1 MNLGKL
7 DIAKQKP
14 KLYEKTDSVMWT
26 DKHISEKLLEIHL
39 NPEIDAAS
47 RTQESIERTIDF
59 LFGFCNKPQTDILDL
74 GCGPGIYAEK
84 FAEKGHNVTGVD
96 FSENSISYAR
106 KQAKEKNLEI
116 NYICQDYLELNYE
129 NKFDLIILIY
139 TDFGVLLPNEREIL
153 LENIYKSLKPNGT
166 FVFDVLNDRNVEQ
179 KFQEQQTWSCENS
192 GFWKPQPYLE
202 LTNGFNYSKEKVFL
216 KQHTIIDETEK
227 IMNYRFWIHYFK
239 SNDIVEILSAKKFVN
254 TEHFENIL
262 PETDVWNGENVTFY
276 KTEKRSNAG
285 G

>member
-1 MNLGKL
+1 MNLGRL

-59 LFGFCNKPQTDILDL
+59 LFGFCNKPQMDILDL

-116 NYICQDYLELNYE
+116 NYICQDYLGLNYE

-179 KFQEQQTWSCENS
+179 KFQEQQTWSFENS
-192 GFWKPQPYLE
+192 GFWKSQPYLE

-239 SNDIVEILSAKKFVN
+239 PKDIVEILSAKKFVN
-254 TEHFENIL
+254 SEHFENIL
-262 PETDVWNGENVTFY
+262 PEIDVWKV
-276 KTEKRSNAG
+276 R
-285 G
+285 